1 MLTNQ
6 VNDGGGTI
14 RSVAHFKGKETPK
27 QMAAKLRP
35 AFSPS

>member
-6 VNDGGGTI
+6 VNDGRGSM
-14 RSVAHFKGKETPK
+14 RSVAGKVSLEAI
-27 QMAAKLRP
+27 AAKHRP